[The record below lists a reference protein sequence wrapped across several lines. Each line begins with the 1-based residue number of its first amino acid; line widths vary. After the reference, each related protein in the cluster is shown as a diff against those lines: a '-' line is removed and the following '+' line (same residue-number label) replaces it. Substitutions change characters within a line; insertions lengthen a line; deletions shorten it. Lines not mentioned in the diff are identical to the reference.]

1 MSIRDLEGRTAVVTG
16 ATTGIGKEAAR
27 ALAARGAD
35 VILVA
40 RDEAKARATKDELER
55 TIPGAQVDWVR
66 CDLASLASIR
76 EAAGELRARRERIS
90 VLLNNAGA
98 LHTTRQQSADGYE
111 LTFAVNHLA
120 YFLLTHLLRDRLE
133 AAGEPGRSARVVNV
147 ASAIHPRG
155 RIVWDDLMAEKR
167 YASFD
172 VYATSKLCNV
182 MFTYELAR
190 RLAGA
195 NVTANCLHPG
205 VIGSGFGHNNRGWL
219 KLGVTLVRP
228 FLWTPEKGARTS
240 IALAS
245 APAHEGVTGK
255 YFDEHGRERPSA
267 RASYDEAAQRRLW
280 EVSET
285 LCGLR

>member
-1 MSIRDLEGRTAVVTG
+1 MSDMRGRTVVVTG

-27 ALAARGAD
+27 TLAKQGAD
-35 VILVA
+35 VLLVA
-40 RDEAKARATKDELER
+40 RDEAKARATKHELER
-55 TIPGAQVDWVR
+55 TIAGAKVDWVR
-66 CDLASLASIR
+66 CDLASFASIR
-76 EAAGELRARRERIS
+76 AAADEIRAGRERVD

-98 LHTTRQQSADGYE
+98 LNSTRQLSADGHE

-120 YFLLTHLLRDRLE
+120 HFLLTHLLRDRLE
-133 AAGEPGRSARVVNV
+133 AAGAPGRAARVVNV

-155 RIVWDDLMAEKR
+155 RIVWDDLMAERR

-172 VYATSKLCNV
+172 VYAASKLCNV
-182 MFTYELAR
+182 LFTYELAR
-190 RLAGA
+190 RLAPA

-219 KLGVTLVRP
+219 KLGVTLVKP

-245 APAHEGVTGK
+245 SPAHEGATGR
-255 YFDEHGRERPSA
+255 YFDQHGRERRSA
-267 RASYDEAAQRRLW
+267 RASYDEVAQRRLW
-280 EVSET
+280 ELSET